1 LQTLNTG
8 KPAALEIYNPN
19 FEAYFHELVSP
30 LFNEKGE
37 VTGSV
42 VVVRDVTQQRR
53 MEEQL
58 ILTDRLASIGELSS
72 GIAHELNNPL
82 TSVIGFSQLLMQG
95 DVPDNI
101 KEDLGIIYSEAQRA
115 AVIVKNLLTFARKHA
130 PVTQLSQVNIV
141 IEDVLR
147 LRAYEQKVNNVEIEK
162 HLAANLPEIMMDPF
176 QIQQVFLNIIVNAEF
191 AMLEAH
197 QKGKLVITTARADG
211 VIRITFTD
219 DGPGITEANQKRIFN
234 PFFTTKE
241 VGKGTGLGLSICHG
255 IITEHGGKIYVR
267 STLGQGT
274 TFTVEL
280 PLNG

>member
-1 LQTLNTG
+1 MEG
-8 KPAALEIYNPN
+8 DIPA
-19 FEAYFHELVSP
+19 
-30 LFNEKGE
+30 
-37 VTGSV
+37 
-42 VVVRDVTQQRR
+42 
-53 MEEQL
+53 
-58 ILTDRLASIGELSS
+58 
-72 GIAHELNNPL
+72 
-82 TSVIGFSQLLMQG
+82 
-95 DVPDNI
+95 NI
-101 KEDLGIIYSEAQRA
+101 KNDLAIINSEAQRA
-115 AVIVKNLLTFARKHA
+115 AVIVKNLLIFARKHA
-130 PVTQLSQVNIV
+130 PVTQLSQINIV

-147 LRAYEQKVNNVEIEK
+147 LRTYEQKVNNIEIEK
-162 HLAANLPEIMMDPF
+162 HLASNLPEIMMDPF